1 VHVANALYVSSRF
14 HMCRA
19 NSLYYVL
26 FAADLRLSANLIA
39 FAAGLDALRLDAQIL
54 KNALEGGE
62 TVTRERDLLRL
73 QIVYVFHSRRLVV

>member
-1 VHVANALYVSSRF
+1 MNGHSDSIEV
-14 HMCRA
+14 
-19 NSLYYVL
+19 
-26 FAADLRLSANLIA
+26 RLSTNLIA
-39 FAAGLDALRLDAQIL
+39 LALAGLDALRLDAQIL